1 MADEWQRIMG
11 IGDGVTID
19 GVDAV
24 GILLKSMQELRAE
37 VSDLKT
43 QIVKLQDQLNEPVH
57 ASSADERDATAS
69 AIADAFARDAG
80 RAAGSVASS

>member
-37 VSDLKT
+37 VSSLKS
-43 QIVKLQDQLNEPVH
+43 QIAELQDQLNEPVH
-57 ASSADERDATAS
+57 AARTNERDATAS

-80 RAAGSVASS
+80 CATGSVASA